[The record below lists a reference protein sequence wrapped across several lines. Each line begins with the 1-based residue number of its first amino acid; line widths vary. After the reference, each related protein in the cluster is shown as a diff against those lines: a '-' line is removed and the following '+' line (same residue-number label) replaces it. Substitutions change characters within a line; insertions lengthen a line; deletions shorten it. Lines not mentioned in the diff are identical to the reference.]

1 VGRKISGRV
10 KCGRNSRG
18 VKNQQVSTGRKR
30 KLALAILLAGSIAV
44 AIAAIRRPA
53 SGSAGGPPVV
63 AAVNGVK
70 IPSRLYQ
77 MYLKNGIDGL
87 SIDPATADGRRQV
100 NLLKEGIIAEL
111 IDRQLIESEAH
122 RRGLVASSAR
132 LDKEYSNTVARMGG
146 DTKFKAYLTEHG
158 ISDEE
163 FRRTISQEVSGQLV
177 REDLGKEVDIAEDD
191 VRDFY
196 DRESNN
202 SALAELFIEPERV
215 RANHILIAA
224 RPGQIAAEIQAD
236 GNIGNPGLQAR
247 VQAEMT
253 RRRERAGRLL
263 AMIKGGGSFESLARE
278 FSEDPATKSRGGDL
292 GLFTRNTH
300 TAQFDQAAFS
310 IEPGQV
316 SGIVTTEFGYHII
329 KVTEHIREHRRTL
342 DEARQG
348 LRSLLLDRKQAS
360 HLKEWLATRRRES
373 DIHIDPFYRVGRLVA
388 FGTGSMD
395 N

>member
-1 VGRKISGRV
+1 V
-10 KCGRNSRG
+10 KRGGRNLRG
-18 VKNQQVSTGRKR
+18 IKNQKVSTGRKR
-30 KLALAILLAGSIAV
+30 KLALTILLAGSMGV
-44 AIAAIRRPA
+44 VIAAIRRPA
-53 SGSAGGPPVV
+53 SGSAGGPSVV
-63 AAVNGVK
+63 ATVNGVK
-70 IPSRLYQ
+70 IPARLYQ
-77 MYLKNGIDGL
+77 MYIKNGIDGL
-87 SIDPATADGRRQV
+87 GIDPVTADGRKEV

-122 RRGLVASSAR
+122 RRGLAASSAR
-132 LDKEYSNTVARMGG
+132 LDKEYSSTVAQMGG
-146 DTKFKAYLTEHG
+146 DTKFRAYLTEHG

-177 REDLGKEVDIAEDD
+177 REDLGKEVDITEND

-224 RPGQIAAEIQAD
+224 RPGKIAAEIQAD
-236 GNIGNPGLQAR
+236 GTIGNAELEAR
-247 VQAEMT
+247 MQAEMT

-263 AMIKGGGSFESLARE
+263 AMINGGGSFESLARE

-300 TAQFDQAAFS
+300 TARFDQAAFS
-310 IEPGQV
+310 IEPGLV

-329 KVTEHIREHRRTL
+329 KVTEHIHEHRRTL
-342 DEARQG
+342 DEARPG
-348 LRSLLLDRKQAS
+348 LRSLLLDRKKAS

-373 DIHIDPFYRVGRLVA
+373 DIRIDPFYRIGQLAA
-388 FGTGSMD
+388 FGTGSID